1 MDHFLVK
8 PSDKLSPAER
18 ERRLKIVRRAD
29 ANNRI
34 EGIFRDPS
42 SNKIFDAFVRGDIE
56 ATEIVPLLKAKSEP
70 R

>member
-1 MDHFLVK
+1 MDHLLIK
-8 PSDKLSPAER
+8 PSAKISPAER

-34 EGIFRDPS
+34 EGIFRDAS
-42 SNKIFDAFVRGDIE
+42 SNPIFDAFVRGEIE
-56 ATEIVPLLKAKSEP
+56 AIDIVPLLKAKSEP